1 MYSVFHA
8 PIGTSGE
15 DPFLQF
21 QWLRRKLT
29 EAARSNRKVWLTGH
43 IPPGIETYAYTQL
56 WHPHF
61 VQEYLSIV
69 QDEVM
74 GSVIAAQLFGHVHKD
89 EIRTLPKPPPGAG
102 PIFLSLSLS
111 PVYYNYPAFKQV
123 TWDEN
128 GAFLDYEVFSTQ
140 TFSETIEYGSAYSFL
155 DLYGFTNL
163 TMKTLEHLALDLLNG
178 TEQWRR
184 YAKWYTAGYPNH
196 LTSFAVSSNDSPQE
210 AKQKELRRHQY
221 VCAVQIRTQ
230 ESYEDCVL
238 SSAGKGVSDIFGP
251 KPKIG
256 PLVAAIP
263 TTLSEEDHLLIARLL
278 RWSEFHTAPEAKEIL
293 DLAEQHRW
301 SELLQTFRDV
311 MEESWEKGVDMGD
324 ILAHHSR
331 SWEGPAARARH

>member
-1 MYSVFHA
+1 MNLATVMYSVSHT

-15 DPFLQF
+15 DPFHQF
-21 QWLRRKLT
+21 QWLRSKLT

-43 IPPGIETYAYTQL
+43 IPPGIETYGYTQL

-61 VQEYLSIV
+61 VEEYLSIV

-89 EIRTLPKPPPGAG
+89 EIRTLPKAPPGAG

-128 GAFLDYEVFSTQ
+128 GAFLDYEVFYTE
-140 TFSETIEYGSAYSFL
+140 TFGETIEYGSGYSFL

-163 TMKTLEHLALDLLNG
+163 TMKTLEHLALDLSNG
-178 TEQWRR
+178 KEQWQR
-184 YAKWYTAGYPNH
+184 YAKWYSAGYPNH

-210 AKQKELRRHQY
+210 AKQKELRRLQY

-230 ESYEDCVL
+230 DSYEDCVL
-238 SSAGKGVSDIFGP
+238 SSAGKGADIFGP
-251 KPKIG
+251 KPKIA
-256 PLVAAIP
+256 PLLAAIP
-263 TTLSEEDHLLIARLL
+263 TTLRGDDHLLIARLL
-278 RWSEFHTAPEAKEIL
+278 HWSQFHTAPEAKEIL
-293 DLAEQHRW
+293 ELAERHQW
-301 SELLQTFRDV
+301 KELLETFGGV

-324 ILAHHSR
+324 ILAHHPR
-331 SWEGPAARARH
+331 S